1 VIGRNGTPARPMP
14 DGQLEW
20 MERICRI
27 LSIFVWM
34 TTRNKIL
41 KELKNVP
48 ANRLDEAYSYIHSLT
63 EKKETAAL
71 KDQILSFAGAF
82 NDMDEKDYEDFV
94 AETKNIRSTLFDREV
109 SL

>member
-1 VIGRNGTPARPMP
+1 MQ
-14 DGQLEW
+14 D
-20 MERICRI
+20 
-27 LSIFVWM
+27 LSIFVEM
-34 TTRNKIL
+34 TTWNKIL

-48 ANRLDEAYSYIHSLT
+48 ANRLDEVYSYVHSLA
-63 EKKETAAL
+63 EKEETSSL

-94 AETKNIRSTLFDREV
+94 AETKNIRSNLFDREF

>member
-1 VIGRNGTPARPMP
+1 MVWVGRRNA
-14 DGQLEW
+14 DDADNQDLQD
-20 MERICRI
+20 
-27 LSIFVWM
+27 LSIFVDM
-34 TTRNKIL
+34 TTWNKIL

-48 ANRLDEAYSYIHSLT
+48 ANRLDEVYSYVHSLT
-63 EKKETAAL
+63 EKEGTPSL

-94 AETKNIRSTLFDREV
+94 AETKNIRSTLFDREF